1 MRSYAAEECI
11 CVRLRMTGKPATTL
25 RENFRGVMSKFASRT
40 RNLKRENVVKILMMQ
55 GNVMYKQLTNNLMC
69 KQLRN
74 MNKK

>member
-1 MRSYAAEECI
+1 MCSSANDREAGNDS
-11 CVRLRMTGKPATTL
+11 P

-40 RNLKRENVVKILMMQ
+40 QNLKRENVVKILMMQ

>member
-1 MRSYAAEECI
+1 MCSSANNWEAGNEP
-11 CVRLRMTGKPATTL
+11 T
-25 RENFRGVMSKFASRT
+25 RESFRGVMSKFASR
-40 RNLKRENVVKILMMQ
+40 RGSLKRENGVKMLMMQ

>member
-1 MRSYAAEECI
+1 MYIRSYVAEECI
-11 CVRLRMTGKPATTL
+11 CVRSSANDREAGNDPP

-55 GNVMYKQLTNNLMC
+55 GNVMYKQL
-69 KQLRN
+69 RN

>member
-1 MRSYAAEECI
+1 MCSSANDREA
-11 CVRLRMTGKPATTL
+11 GNDPP

-40 RNLKRENVVKILMMQ
+40 RNLKRENVVKILVMQ

>member
-1 MRSYAAEECI
+1 MRSSANDRKA
-11 CVRLRMTGKPATTL
+11 GNDSP

-40 RNLKRENVVKILMMQ
+40 RNLKRENGVKILMMQ
-55 GNVMYKQLTNNLMC
+55 ANVIC